1 MFINSC
7 EVSSAVVFSNSSLV
21 ENQSIFTSLS
31 NSISQLIESQNFLSS
46 ISLIISQA
54 PTSQSIF
61 TALSFARGNF
71 NTLTPHF
78 SPNLFSYFFGSSAV
92 QTINSITIQKSDLP
106 GLTPTVSNTAE
117 SLFVGLLSVPL
128 AGKNIVEFPGITFKY
143 WGYGKDGNK
152 RVDTLLIDIRKKLTI
167 TNSYEL
173 PEEVIT
179 IIDPDDY

>member
-7 EVSSAVVFSNSSLV
+7 EVSSAVVFSNISLV

-71 NTLTPHF
+71 NTLNPHF

-106 GLTPTVSNTAE
+106 GLTRTVNNTAE
-117 SLFVGLLSVPL
+117 SLFVGLLCIALS
-128 AGKNIVEFPGITFKY
+128 GKNIVEFPGITFKY

-152 RVDTLLIDIRKKLTI
+152 RIDTVLVDIRNKLTVINTYEIQDI
-167 TNSYEL
+167 TTT
-173 PEEVIT
+173 V
-179 IIDPDDY
+179 DPDDY